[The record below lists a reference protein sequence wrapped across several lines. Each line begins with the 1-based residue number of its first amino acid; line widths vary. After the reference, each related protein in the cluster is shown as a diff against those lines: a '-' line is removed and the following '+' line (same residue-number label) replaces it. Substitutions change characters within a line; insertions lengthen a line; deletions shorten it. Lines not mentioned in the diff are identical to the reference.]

1 MKYIWYMFLPI
12 LVMVGIQYAVVI
24 GDVIILF
31 FKNLFST
38 SEVHKDATVEF
49 IMNSDFKQP
58 MNQAYM
64 TLVQYSLYILVFG
77 IWYYKAFCKA
87 PAMVDNKSGKK
98 ATTTNTEDAVIF
110 SDFKTGLYY
119 LRDKL
124 LTMKAVYLLIAG
136 YSAQLMVDGI
146 LTLLEPY
153 FKNQFESY
161 GNMVES
167 VMGANSSWVMFFAV
181 IFIAPIGEELL
192 FRGLIQHYGFKNF
205 APVLAIG
212 LQGLVFGLYHGNI
225 IQGTYAFFMGIVLGF
240 VAYKLGSILYS
251 IVLHISVNASFTIVP
266 VALYETTPKTVVT
279 TIISGLLL
287 IGMIWMAVRKR
298 ENIKDTENKNPN
310 S

>member
-77 IWYYKAFCKA
+77 IWYYRA
-87 PAMVDNKSGKK
+87 
-98 ATTTNTEDAVIF
+98 NTKDSVIF

-124 LTMKAVYLLIAG
+124 LTMKAVYLIIAG

-225 IQGTYAFFMGIVLGF
+225 IQGTYAFFMGVVLGF
-240 VAYKLGSILYS
+240 VAYKLGSILYP

-266 VALYETTPKTVVT
+266 VALYKTTPKTVVT
-279 TIISGLLL
+279 TIISGILL

>member
-77 IWYYKAFCKA
+77 IWYYRA
-87 PAMVDNKSGKK
+87 
-98 ATTTNTEDAVIF
+98 NTKDSVIF

-124 LTMKAVYLLIAG
+124 LTMKAVYLIIAG

-181 IFIAPIGEELL
+181 IIIAPIGEELL

-279 TIISGLLL
+279 TIISGILL

-298 ENIKDTENKNPN
+298 ENIKDTENINPN

>member
-77 IWYYKAFCKA
+77 IWYYRA
-87 PAMVDNKSGKK
+87 
-98 ATTTNTEDAVIF
+98 NTEDAVIF

-124 LTMKAVYLLIAG
+124 LTMKAVYLIIAG

-225 IQGTYAFFMGIVLGF
+225 IQGTYAFFMGVVLGF

-279 TIISGLLL
+279 TITSGLLL
-287 IGMIWMAVRKR
+287 IGMIWMAVKKR
-298 ENIKDTENKNPN
+298 ENIKDTEKKNPN

>member
-1 MKYIWYMFLPI
+1 MKYVWYMFLPI
-12 LVMVGIQYAVVI
+12 LVMVGIQYAVII
-24 GDVIILF
+24 GDVAILF

-38 SEVHKDATVEF
+38 AEVHKDATVEF

-64 TLVQYSLYILVFG
+64 SLVQYTLYTLVFG
-77 IWYYKAFCKA
+77 IWYYKAFCKT
-87 PAMVDNKSGKK
+87 PAMIDNKAGKK
-98 ATTTNTEDAVIF
+98 ANTANTDDAVSF
-110 SDFKTGLYY
+110 SDFKSGLYY
-119 LRDKL
+119 LKDKL
-124 LTMKAVYLLIAG
+124 LSMKAVYLIIAG

-161 GNMVES
+161 GSMVES
-167 VMGANSSWVMFFAV
+167 VMGANTSWVMLLAV
-181 IFIAPIGEELL
+181 ILLAPIGEELL
-192 FRGLIQHYGFKNF
+192 FRGLIQGYGLKNF

-212 LQGLVFGLYHGNI
+212 LQGLIFGLYHGNI
-225 IQGTYAFFMGIVLGF
+225 IQGIYAFFMGVVLGF

-279 TIISGLLL
+279 TITSGILLV
-287 IGMIWMAVRKR
+287 GMIWMAVRKR
-298 ENIKDTENKNPN
+298 NKTE